1 MNFYC
6 NICLDE
12 PCKDVDSIIEKSKE
26 DKDFQK
32 MLNNFKISVKELKKV
47 YDLMSTNY
55 KQAYNTLLMRMSIL
69 AQDSSEAGYEKFA
82 KALKGLGRLGKNEV
96 VTPPEIVEKMIS
108 KLDKSEIGRAS
119 CRERV

>member
-1 MNFYC
+1 
-6 NICLDE
+6 
-12 PCKDVDSIIEKSKE
+12 
-26 DKDFQK
+26 

-82 KALKGLGRLGKNEV
+82 KALKGLGRLSKNEV
-96 VTPPEIVEKMIS
+96 VTPPEIVEKMIG
-108 KLDKSEIGRAS
+108 KLDKSDYEKADSILIVNDKQAEFLMGIYKKFGKKM
-119 CRERV
+119 